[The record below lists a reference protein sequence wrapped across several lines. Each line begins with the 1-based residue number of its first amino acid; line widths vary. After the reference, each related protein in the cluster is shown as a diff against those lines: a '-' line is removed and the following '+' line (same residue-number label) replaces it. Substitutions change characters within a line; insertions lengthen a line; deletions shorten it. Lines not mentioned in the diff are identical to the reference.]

1 VLSSVRPVAR
11 AFDLAETTTKVGAPL
26 LRFLAGSQAFKL
38 DTTNKVGVPSLRFL
52 QGRVPDSRHHEEMR
66 GQAGRTPFFC
76 IDW

>member
-11 AFDLAETTTKVGAPL
+11 AFNSCDFWRVAQG
-26 LRFLAGSQAFKL
+26 FKL

-66 GQAGRTPFFC
+66 GQTGRTPFFC